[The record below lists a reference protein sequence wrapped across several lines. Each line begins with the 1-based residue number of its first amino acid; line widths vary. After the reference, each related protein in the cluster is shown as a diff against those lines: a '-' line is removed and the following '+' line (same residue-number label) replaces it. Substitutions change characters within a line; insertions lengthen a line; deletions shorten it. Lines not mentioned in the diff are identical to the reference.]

1 MIAQQ
6 VTNINDDDSRRCYMC
21 RIANTIIGMAAVAG
35 LAALAGFTSASKPSI
50 EGVWRP
56 VEIRTSGPS
65 AQTITPDQPS
75 LDVITAK
82 HYSRV
87 EIHGPG
93 PRPNVTDA
101 TKATADELRQAWGPV
116 IAEAG
121 SYEVQGNVIRM
132 RPVVAKNQSAMA
144 PGVVLENTYRLAG
157 DTLWMTLRRDV
168 RGVVSNPPTIKL
180 VRVE

>member
-1 MIAQQ
+1 
-6 VTNINDDDSRRCYMC
+6 MC
-21 RIANTIIGMAAVAG
+21 RIANSIIGFTAVAG
-35 LAALAGFTSASKPSI
+35 IVGFVSVSKPSI

-56 VEIRTSGPS
+56 VEIKITGPQART
-65 AQTITPDQPS
+65 IVPDQPS

-87 EIHGPG
+87 EIHATG
-93 PRPNVTDA
+93 PRPMVTDA
-101 TKATADELRQAWGPV
+101 TKATAEELRQAWGPV

-121 SYEVQGNVIRM
+121 SYELRDNVMQM

-144 PGVVLENTYRLAG
+144 PGLVLENEYRLAG
-157 DTLWMTLRRDV
+157 DTLWLTLRRGV
-168 RGVVSNPPTIKL
+168 RGVEANPPTIKL

>member
-1 MIAQQ
+1 
-6 VTNINDDDSRRCYMC
+6 MC
-21 RIANTIIGMAAVAG
+21 RIANTIIGLTAVAG
-35 LAALAGFTSASKPSI
+35 LAGFASISKPSI

-56 VEIRTSGPS
+56 VEIIITGPQART
-65 AQTITPDQPS
+65 IIPDQPS

-87 EIHGPG
+87 EIHATGR
-93 PRPNVTDA
+93 RPMVTDPA
-101 TKATADELRQAWGPV
+101 KATADELRQAWGPL

-121 SYEVQGNVIRM
+121 SYELRDNVIRM

-144 PGVVLENTYRLAG
+144 PGLVLESEYRLAG
-157 DTLWMTLRRDV
+157 DTLWLTLRRGV
-168 RGVVSNPPTIKL
+168 RGVEANPPTIKL

>member
-1 MIAQQ
+1 
-6 VTNINDDDSRRCYMC
+6 MC
-21 RIANTIIGMAAVAG
+21 RIANSIIGLTVVSAIV
-35 LAALAGFTSASKPSI
+35 GFASVSKPSI

-56 VEIRTSGPS
+56 VEIRMPGPNG
-65 AQTITPDQPS
+65 QTITPDQPS

-87 EIHGPG
+87 EIHSSG
-93 PRPNVTDA
+93 PRPTLADA
-101 TKATADELRQAWGPV
+101 AKATADELRQAWGPV
-116 IAEAG
+116 TAEAG
-121 SYEVQGNVIRM
+121 SYELQDNVIRM

-157 DTLWMTLRRDV
+157 DTLWLTLRRDV

>member
-1 MIAQQ
+1 
-6 VTNINDDDSRRCYMC
+6 MC
-21 RIANTIIGMAAVAG
+21 RIANTIIGVTAVAG
-35 LAALAGFTSASKPSI
+35 MAGFAATSKPSI

-56 VEIRTSGPS
+56 VEIRMTGPN

-87 EIHGPG
+87 EIHGSG
-93 PRPNVTDA
+93 PRPIVTDA
-101 TKATADELRQAWGPV
+101 AKATADELRQAWGPV

-121 SYEVQGNVIRM
+121 SYELRDNVIRM

-144 PGVVLENTYRLAG
+144 AGVVLENTYRLVG
-157 DTLWMTLRRDV
+157 DTLWLTLKSDQ
-168 RGVVSNPPTIKL
+168 RGIVPNPPTIKL

>member
-1 MIAQQ
+1 
-6 VTNINDDDSRRCYMC
+6 MC
-21 RIANTIIGMAAVAG
+21 RMANTIIGFTAVAG
-35 LAALAGFTSASKPSI
+35 IVGFAAVSKPSI

-56 VEIRTSGPS
+56 VEIKITGPQART
-65 AQTITPDQPS
+65 IVPDQPS

-87 EIHGPG
+87 EIHATG
-93 PRPNVTDA
+93 PRPMVTDA
-101 TKATADELRQAWGPV
+101 MKATADELRQAWGPV

-121 SYEVQGNVIRM
+121 SYELRDNVMRM

-144 PGVVLENTYRLAG
+144 PGVVLENEYRLAG
-157 DTLWMTLRRDV
+157 DTLWLTLRRGV
-168 RGVVSNPPTIKL
+168 RGAEVNPPTIKL

>member
-1 MIAQQ
+1 
-6 VTNINDDDSRRCYMC
+6 MC
-21 RIANTIIGMAAVAG
+21 RIANTIIGVAAVAG
-35 LAALAGFTSASKPSI
+35 LAGLAGFTSVSKPSI

-56 VEIRTSGPS
+56 VEIRTAGPN

-93 PRPNVTDA
+93 PRPNVADA
-101 TKATADELRQAWGPV
+101 SKATADELREAWGPV

-121 SYEVQGNVIRM
+121 SYEVRDNVIRM

-144 PGVVLENTYRLAG
+144 AGVVLENTYRIAG
-157 DTLWMTLRRDV
+157 DTLWMTMRRDM
-168 RGVVSNPPTIKL
+168 RGLIPNPPTVKL